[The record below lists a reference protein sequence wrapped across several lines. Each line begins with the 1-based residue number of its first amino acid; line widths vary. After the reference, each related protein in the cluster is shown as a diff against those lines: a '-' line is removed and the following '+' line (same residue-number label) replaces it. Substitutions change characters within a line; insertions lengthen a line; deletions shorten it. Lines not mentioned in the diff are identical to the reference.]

1 MQLGM
6 SLGIALASAL
16 LAAFPDY
23 LGEGGGSM
31 VPTFHATYLCIGLM
45 SMVAAF
51 IFLQLPHQVG
61 KKNKTREEG

>member
-1 MQLGM
+1 
-6 SLGIALASAL
+6 
-16 LAAFPDY
+16 
-23 LGEGGGSM
+23 M